1 MKLKTLVL
9 VILTTLILTGCGA
22 NKQGNENTS
31 KVLPSN
37 SMSGTYI
44 GKNGSVLILFPDGS
58 SEYYYLKDTDLDD
71 GAGNW
76 SYQKGKLDWTYSGC
90 TLSATIDS
98 QVTQTFAFDTVYG
111 SWIHEEYFK
120 VSDTA
125 EVKTVK
131 QCRELLRKALNRPE
145 MDNFRG
151 ELNQTVTVGNFTVEV
166 PFYMSL
172 SETDASLTSKMFYA
186 EDNEAD
192 KCCAFFY
199 FEVDKLNVSN
209 EQFQQ
214 QGVWAWN
221 NLFENLSEAIDGC
234 VITKEPAPMTVNGYA
249 GFEGAWQFDED
260 GYKGNVTLAIINDAD
275 SGNTLL
281 LLQTRT
287 DNTIFRY
294 DSDFK
299 KIVDSITI
307 VDDNIDSNGNVS
319 DPTSS
324 NNSGITPELKAF
336 LDRYETFMDKYIAF
350 MQKYQNSSNSSAM
363 LTDYLSMMQEYAEFT
378 EAINKY
384 DTNEMSTADS
394 MYYLEVTTRVAKKLI
409 NVAG

>member
-1 MKLKTLVL
+1 M
-9 VILTTLILTGCGA
+9 
-22 NKQGNENTS
+22 
-31 KVLPSN
+31 
-37 SMSGTYI
+37 
-44 GKNGSVLILFPDGS
+44 
-58 SEYYYLKDTDLDD
+58 
-71 GAGNW
+71 
-76 SYQKGKLDWTYSGC
+76 
-90 TLSATIDS
+90 
-98 QVTQTFAFDTVYG
+98 
-111 SWIHEEYFK
+111 
-120 VSDTA
+120 
-125 EVKTVK
+125 
-131 QCRELLRKALNRPE
+131 
-145 MDNFRG
+145 
-151 ELNQTVTVGNFTVEV
+151 
-166 PFYMSL
+166 
-172 SETDASLTSKMFYA
+172 
-186 EDNEAD
+186 
-192 KCCAFFY
+192 
-199 FEVDKLNVSN
+199 
-209 EQFQQ
+209 
-214 QGVWAWN
+214 
-221 NLFENLSEAIDGC
+221 
-234 VITKEPAPMTVNGYA
+234 
-249 GFEGAWQFDED
+249 
-260 GYKGNVTLAIINDAD
+260 
-275 SGNTLL
+275 L

-336 LDRYETFMDKYIAF
+336 LDRDETFMDKYIAF